1 MTQKEQPKGT
11 KAARGAQSKIMWYR
25 AAAICA
31 TAPLIS
37 LSVVPAKAGLVSVSK
52 TETLTLPGAPT
63 GGFALVGAIADSQAV
78 QKINFPAAT
87 RFTPNG
93 TGNSLNT
100 ITAQATVGDYA
111 GTATAAVGAFT
122 QVAGRLQATATLT
135 ASSSFPDTPPPLG
148 GFAVGFSRVV
158 IRGTITPTS
167 LTNQNNIT
175 VTNPGLIKEIEDTTS
190 GAKVYDPIT
199 VSMTDQNTGET
210 ITSAVYSNL
219 FESQNGGTVGFNTNG
234 DLELAIG
241 TGAPVGEIA
250 QFDSSTDATY
260 ATNLTGAASLQSGS
274 LAVSGIFGNLAD
286 WTLTHDPN
294 NPNYV
299 TDAVF
304 NNSSELDQINIT
316 LPEFTNPLTSPTDTV
331 NLSVNLSMRVSEA
344 NAATPEPAALALM
357 AFGGAALLLVRRRH
371 APLSRKIS
379 RSNCAT

>member
-1 MTQKEQPKGT
+1 MIRKKQPEVT
-11 KAARGAQSKIMWYR
+11 KAALRAQSKITWYR
-25 AAAICA
+25 KAAICG
-31 TAPLIS
+31 TVPLIS
-37 LSVVPAKAGLVSVSK
+37 LSAVPAKAGLVSISK

-63 GGFALVGAIADSQAV
+63 GGFALVGAIADSQTV

-93 TGNSLNT
+93 AGNSLNT
-100 ITAQATVGDYA
+100 VTAQATVGDYA

-122 QVAGRLQATATLT
+122 QIAGRLQATATLT

-167 LTNQNNIT
+167 LTNQNDIT
-175 VTNPGLIKEIEDTTS
+175 VTNPGLIKKIEDATS

-210 ITSAVYSNL
+210 ITSAVYSNI
-219 FESQNGGTVGFNTNG
+219 FESQDGGTVGFNTNG
-234 DLELAIG
+234 NLELAIG
-241 TGAPVGEIA
+241 AGAPTGEVA
-250 QFDSSTDATY
+250 QFDSSTDASY
-260 ATNLTGAASLQSGS
+260 ATNLTGAASLQGGT

-286 WTLTHDPN
+286 WTLTHDPK

-304 NNSSELDQINIT
+304 NNSSELDQINIA
-316 LPEFTNPLTSPTDTV
+316 LPEFTNLSTSPTDTV
-331 NLSVNLSMRVSEA
+331 NLSVDLSMKVSEA

-357 AFGGAALLLVRRRH
+357 GIGGAAILLIRRRH
-371 APLSRKIS
+371 TPLSRRNI
-379 RSNCAT
+379 